1 MVSVV
6 KGLNQLSTKQL
17 SRVEIDSP
25 IPDILNGIIEPIE
38 PSTVTEIIFLCG
50 TPFPLLFA
58 GQENFIRVFI
68 DFFNKGETTE
78 VGKMI
83 KSLRRMFGM
92 YRKYRARLIVSQVL
106 VLISATAVIG
116 VATLN
121 QRLINEGIEAEDP
134 EVILNTG
141 FWMLVLALI
150 SGICLAGTAYLAVF
164 FSQGTGY
171 YVRSELYKKIQTFS
185 FGNYDRFRT
194 SDMLVRLNADVVNVQ
209 NALLYMT
216 LLLLYAPFMLLV
228 TYILTIINTP
238 SLIWVLIIVTVVVLG
253 VMAVLIPQ
261 VFKAYDDRQKR
272 LDDMNNT
279 MQENLSGVR
288 VVKAFVR
295 EDYEVER
302 FAKRAD
308 ALRHPAYTAAVRVAF
323 LAPMLTGITQLGIVI
338 SLWVGGQQ
346 VLTGAGLDVGELVT
360 FTQYLA
366 LVVAPLAM
374 LAIVFPFML
383 RGDASAQRIFEVYDD
398 EPVVQDKKDVVPPDA
413 ETVGG
418 QVVFDNVSFAF
429 RRPDG
434 ELDPP
439 VLKNIN
445 LTIEPGEQVGFLGA
459 TGAGKS
465 ALVNL
470 IPRFYDVTEGSIT
483 IDGVDVRDVPQ
494 DNLRQIVGIALQEAV
509 LFQGDLRFNLKF
521 GVPQAEDD
529 LMFEAAKAADSYG
542 FINNIPQKWEAPVSQ
557 RGANFSGGQRQR
569 LSITRALT
577 TQPKVIILDD
587 STSALDAS
595 TEGRVQGAIPEFTD
609 NVTTL
614 YVAQRISAVIDL
626 DKIVLLESGEIVAM
640 GTHEELLESSP
651 LYQEIYESQLG
662 SGITA
667 GLEVEVAK

>member
-1 MVSVV
+1 
-6 KGLNQLSTKQL
+6 
-17 SRVEIDSP
+17 
-25 IPDILNGIIEPIE
+25 
-38 PSTVTEIIFLCG
+38 
-50 TPFPLLFA
+50 
-58 GQENFIRVFI
+58 
-68 DFFNKGETTE
+68 
-78 VGKMI
+78 MI
-83 KSLRRMFGM
+83 KSLIRTMGM
-92 YRKYRARLIVSQVL
+92 YKKYRARLVISQVL
-106 VLISATAVIG
+106 VLISATAIIG
-116 VATLN
+116 LASLN
-121 QRLINEGIEAEDP
+121 QQLINEGIEAGNVEA
-134 EVILNTG
+134 ILNTG
-141 FWMLVLALI
+141 FWMLVLAVL
-150 SGICLAGTAYLAVF
+150 SGLCLSGTAYLAVF

-171 YVRSELYKKIQTFS
+171 YVRSYLYNKIQTFS
-185 FGNYDRFRT
+185 FGNFDRFRT
-194 SDMLVRLNADVVNVQ
+194 GDMLVRLNADVVNIQ

-238 SLIWVLIIVTVVVLG
+238 TLIWVLIVVTVVVLG
-253 VMAVLIPQ
+253 VMALLIPQ
-261 VFKAYDDRQKR
+261 VFRAYDERQQR

-279 MQENLSGVR
+279 MQENLAGVR

-302 FAKRAD
+302 FGRRAD
-308 ALRHPAYTAAVRVAF
+308 ALRKPAYTAAVRVAF
-323 LAPMLTGITQLGIVI
+323 LAPMLTGITQLGII
-338 SLWVGGQQ
+338 LSLWVGGQQ
-346 VLTGAGLDVGELVT
+346 VLEGTGLNVGELVT
-360 FTQYLA
+360 FTQYLSLA
-366 LVVAPLAM
+366 VAPLAM

-383 RGDASAQRIFEVYDD
+383 RGDASAKRIFEVYDD
-398 EPVVQDKKDVVPPDA
+398 EPAVQDQEDA
-413 ETVGG
+413 KLTEVETVGG
-418 QVVFDNVSFAF
+418 KVIFDNVSFAF

-434 ELDPP
+434 EFDPP
-439 VLKNIN
+439 ALKNIN

-470 IPRFYDVTEGSIT
+470 IPRFYDVTDGRIT

-494 DNLRQIVGIALQEAV
+494 DNLREIVGIALQEAV

-521 GVPQAEDD
+521 GAPQVEDD
-529 LMFEAAKAADSYG
+529 VMFDAAKAADSYG
-542 FINNIPQKWEAPVSQ
+542 FITNIPQMWEAPVAQ

-577 TQPKVIILDD
+577 AQPKVLILDD

-595 TEGRVQGAIPEFTD
+595 TEGRVQEAIPDFTH
-609 NVTTL
+609 NITTL

-626 DKIVLLESGEIVAM
+626 DKIVLLENGEIVAM

-667 GLEVEVAK
+667 GLDMEVQK

>member
-1 MVSVV
+1 
-6 KGLNQLSTKQL
+6 
-17 SRVEIDSP
+17 
-25 IPDILNGIIEPIE
+25 
-38 PSTVTEIIFLCG
+38 
-50 TPFPLLFA
+50 
-58 GQENFIRVFI
+58 
-68 DFFNKGETTE
+68 
-78 VGKMI
+78 MI
-83 KSLRRMFGM
+83 KSLRRTLGM
-92 YRKYRARLIVSQVL
+92 YKKYRARLVISQVL

-116 VATLN
+116 VASLN
-121 QRLINEGIEAEDP
+121 QQLINEGIETGNVD
-134 EVILNTG
+134 VILSTG
-141 FWMLVLALI
+141 LWMFVLALV
-150 SGICLAGTAYLAVF
+150 SGLCLSGTAYLAVF

-171 YVRSELYKKIQTFS
+171 YIRSYLYRKIQTFS

-194 SDMLVRLNADVVNVQ
+194 GDMLVRLNADVVNVQ

-238 SLIWVLIIVTVVVLG
+238 SLIWVLVLVTVVVLG
-253 VMAVLIPQ
+253 VMAILIPQ
-261 VFKAYDDRQKR
+261 VFKAYDQRQQR

-279 MQENLSGVR
+279 MQENLAGVR

-302 FAKRAD
+302 FGRRTN
-308 ALRHPAYTAAVRVAF
+308 ALRKPAYTAAVRVAF
-323 LAPMLTGITQLGIVI
+323 LAPMLTGITQLGIVL
-338 SLWVGGQQ
+338 SLWIGGQQ
-346 VLTGAGLDVGELVT
+346 VLEGSGLNVGELVT
-360 FTQYLA
+360 FTQYLS

-383 RGDASAQRIFEVYDD
+383 RGDASAGRIFEVYDD
-398 EPVVQDKKDVVPPDA
+398 EPVVQDKEGVLPTDV

-418 QVVFDNVSFAF
+418 RVVFDNVSFAF

-470 IPRFYDVTEGSIT
+470 IPRFYDVTEGRIT
-483 IDGVDVRDVPQ
+483 IDDVDVRDVPQ
-494 DNLRQIVGIALQEAV
+494 DNLREIVGIALQEAV

-521 GVPQAEDD
+521 GAPQVEDD
-529 LMFEAAKAADSYG
+529 VMFEAAKAADSYG
-542 FINNIPQKWEAPVSQ
+542 FVTNIPQQWEAPVAQ

-595 TEGRVQGAIPEFTD
+595 TEGRVQEAIPDFT
-609 NVTTL
+609 NNITTL

-626 DKIVLLESGEIVAM
+626 DKIVLLENGEIVAM
-640 GTHEELLESSP
+640 GNHEELLESSP

-667 GLEVEVAK
+667 GLDVEVAK

>member
-1 MVSVV
+1 
-6 KGLNQLSTKQL
+6 
-17 SRVEIDSP
+17 
-25 IPDILNGIIEPIE
+25 
-38 PSTVTEIIFLCG
+38 
-50 TPFPLLFA
+50 
-58 GQENFIRVFI
+58 
-68 DFFNKGETTE
+68 
-78 VGKMI
+78 MI

-92 YRKYRARLIVSQVL
+92 YKKYRARLIISQVL
-106 VLISATAVIG
+106 VLISATAIIG
-116 VATLN
+116 VASLN
-121 QRLINEGIEAEDP
+121 QRLINEGIEADNTD
-134 EVILNTG
+134 VILSTG
-141 FWMLVLALI
+141 LWMLVLAVI
-150 SGICLAGTAYLAVF
+150 SGLCLAGTAYLAVF

-171 YVRSELYKKIQTFS
+171 YVRAYLYRKIQTFS
-185 FGNYDRFRT
+185 FGNFDRFRT

-228 TYILTIINTP
+228 TYVLTIINTP
-238 SLIWVLIIVTVVVLG
+238 SLIWVLILVTVVVLG
-253 VMAVLIPQ
+253 VMALLIPQ
-261 VFKAYDDRQKR
+261 VFRAYDERQQR

-383 RGDASAQRIFEVYDD
+383 RGDASASRIFEVYDD
-398 EPVVQDKKDVVPPDA
+398 EPAVMDKKDVKPPDM

-418 QVVFDNVSFAF
+418 RVVFDNVSFAF

-439 VLKNIN
+439 SLKNIN

-521 GVPQAEDD
+521 GAPQAEDD

-542 FINNIPQKWEAPVSQ
+542 FITNIPQKWEAPVAQ

-577 TQPKVIILDD
+577 AQPKVIILDD

-626 DKIVLLESGEIVAM
+626 DKIVLLENGEIVAM
-640 GTHEELLESSP
+640 GTHEELMESSP

-667 GLEVEVAK
+667 GLDVEVTK

>member
-1 MVSVV
+1 M
-6 KGLNQLSTKQL
+6 
-17 SRVEIDSP
+17 
-25 IPDILNGIIEPIE
+25 
-38 PSTVTEIIFLCG
+38 F
-50 TPFPLLFA
+50 
-58 GQENFIRVFI
+58 
-68 DFFNKGETTE
+68 
-78 VGKMI
+78 
-83 KSLRRMFGM
+83 KSLIRMMGM
-92 YRKYRARLIVSQVL
+92 YRRYRARLVISQVL
-106 VLISATAVIG
+106 VLISATAIIG

-121 QRLINEGIEAEDP
+121 QQLINEGIETGDI
-134 EVILNTG
+134 EVILGTG
-141 FWMLVLALI
+141 LKMFVLALV
-150 SGICLAGTAYLAVF
+150 SGFCLAGTAYLAVF

-171 YVRSELYKKIQTFS
+171 YIRSYLYRKIQTFS

-194 SDMLVRLNADVVNVQ
+194 GDLLVRLNADVVNIQ

-228 TYILTIINTP
+228 TYVLTIINAP
-238 SLIWVLIIVTVVVLG
+238 SLILVLVLVTVIVLG
-253 VMAVLIPQ
+253 VMAFLIPQ
-261 VFKAYDDRQKR
+261 VFRAYDERQQR

-279 MQENLSGVR
+279 MQENLAGVR

-295 EDYEVER
+295 EEYEVER
-302 FAKRAD
+302 FAQRTD

-323 LAPMLTGITQLGIVI
+323 LAPMLTGITQLGIII

-346 VLTGAGLDVGELVT
+346 VLTNVGLNVGELVT
-360 FTQYLA
+360 FTQYLS
-366 LVVAPLAM
+366 LVVSPLAM

-383 RGDASAQRIFEVYDD
+383 RGDASAKRIFEVYDG
-398 EPVVQDKKDVVPPDA
+398 EPVVQDKEGVQAPEM

-418 QVVFDNVSFAF
+418 RVIFDNVSFAF

-434 ELDPP
+434 DFDPP
-439 VLKNIN
+439 ALKNIN

-521 GVPQAEDD
+521 GAPNTEDD
-529 LMFEAAKAADSYG
+529 IMFEAAKAADSYG
-542 FINNIPQKWEAPVSQ
+542 FVTNMPQQWEAPVAQ

-577 TQPKVIILDD
+577 SIPKVLILDD

-595 TEGRVQGAIPEFTD
+595 TEGRVQGAIPEFTS
-609 NVTTL
+609 NITTL

-626 DKIVLLESGEIVAM
+626 DKIVLLENGEIVAL
-640 GTHEELLESSP
+640 GNHEELLKSSP

-667 GLEVEVAK
+667 ELDVEVEK

>member
-1 MVSVV
+1 MFKS
-6 KGLNQLSTKQL
+6 L
-17 SRVEIDSP
+17 
-25 IPDILNGIIEPIE
+25 
-38 PSTVTEIIFLCG
+38 
-50 TPFPLLFA
+50 
-58 GQENFIRVFI
+58 IRV
-68 DFFNKGETTE
+68 
-78 VGKMI
+78 
-83 KSLRRMFGM
+83 LGM
-92 YRKYRARLIVSQVL
+92 YKKYRARLVISQVL
-106 VLISATAVIG
+106 VLISATAIIG
-116 VATLN
+116 VASLN
-121 QRLINEGIEAEDP
+121 QQLINDGIETGDVEA
-134 EVILNTG
+134 ILRTG
-141 FWMLVLALI
+141 FKMLLLALV
-150 SGICLAGTAYLAVF
+150 SGAALSGTAYLAVF

-171 YVRSELYKKIQTFS
+171 YVRSYFYRKIQTFS

-194 SDMLVRLNADVVNVQ
+194 GDMLVRLNADVVNIQ

-216 LLLLYAPFMLLV
+216 LLLLYAPFMLLI
-228 TYILTIINTP
+228 TYALTIMNIP
-238 SLIWVLIIVTVVVLG
+238 SMVWVLVIVTVVVLG
-253 VMAVLIPQ
+253 VMVLLIPQ
-261 VFKAYDDRQKR
+261 VFRAYDERQER

-279 MQENLSGVR
+279 MQENLAGVR

-302 FAKRAD
+302 FGQRAN
-308 ALRHPAYTAAVRVAF
+308 ALRKPAYTAAVRVAF
-323 LAPMLTGITQLGIVI
+323 LGPMLTGITQLGIVL

-346 VLTGAGLDVGELVT
+346 VLSGTGLNVGELVT
-360 FTQYLA
+360 FTQYLSMI
-366 LVVAPLAM
+366 VAPLAM

-383 RGDASAQRIFEVYDD
+383 RGDASAKRIFEVYDE
-398 EPVVQDKKDVVPPDA
+398 EPVVQDKKDMVPPDA

-418 QVVFDNVSFAF
+418 QVIFENVSFAF

-445 LTIEPGEQVGFLGA
+445 LTIEPGEQVGFLGS

-470 IPRFYDVTEGSIT
+470 IPRFYDVTAGSIT
-483 IDGVDVRDVPQ
+483 IDGVDVRDFPQ

-521 GVPQAEDD
+521 GAPQAEDD
-529 LMFEAAKAADSYG
+529 VMIEAAKAADSYG
-542 FINNIPQKWEAPVSQ
+542 FINNIPQKWEAPVAQ

-609 NVTTL
+609 NITTL

-626 DKIVLLESGEIVAM
+626 DKIVLLENGEIVAM
-640 GTHEELLESSP
+640 GTHEELLKSSP

-667 GLEVEVAK
+667 GLDVEVEK

>member
-1 MVSVV
+1 MLKS
-6 KGLNQLSTKQL
+6 L
-17 SRVEIDSP
+17 SR
-25 IPDILNGIIEPIE
+25 
-38 PSTVTEIIFLCG
+38 T
-50 TPFPLLFA
+50 
-58 GQENFIRVFI
+58 
-68 DFFNKGETTE
+68 
-78 VGKMI
+78 
-83 KSLRRMFGM
+83 FGL
-92 YRKYRARLIVSQVL
+92 YKKYRARLVISQVL
-106 VLISATAVIG
+106 VLISATAIIG
-116 VATLN
+116 VASLN
-121 QRLINEGIEAEDP
+121 QQLINEGIEAGNVEA
-134 EVILNTG
+134 ILRTG
-141 FWMLVLALI
+141 FRMFVLALV
-150 SGICLAGTAYLAVF
+150 SGLCLSGTAYLAVF

-171 YVRSELYKKIQTFS
+171 YVRSYLYRKIQTFS
-185 FGNYDRFRT
+185 FGNFDRFRT
-194 SDMLVRLNADVVNVQ
+194 GDMLVRLNADVVNIQ

-216 LLLLYAPFMLLV
+216 LLLLYAPFMLLI

-238 SLIWVLIIVTVVVLG
+238 SMIWVLILVTVIVLG
-253 VMAVLIPQ
+253 VMALLIPQ
-261 VFKAYDDRQKR
+261 VFKAYDERQQR

-279 MQENLSGVR
+279 MQENLAGVR

-302 FAKRAD
+302 FDQRAD

-323 LAPMLTGITQLGIVI
+323 LAPMLTGITQLGIVL

-346 VLTGAGLDVGELVT
+346 VLSGTGLNVGELVT
-360 FTQYLA
+360 FTQYLS
-366 LVVAPLAM
+366 LIVAPLAM

-383 RGDASAQRIFEVYDD
+383 RGDASAKRIFEVYDE
-398 EPVVQDKKDVVPPDA
+398 EPVVQDKEDAMPPDT
-413 ETVGG
+413 ETIGG

-445 LTIEPGEQVGFLGA
+445 LTIEPGEQIGFLGA

-470 IPRFYDVTEGSIT
+470 IPRFYDVTEGRIT

-494 DNLRQIVGIALQEAV
+494 DNLRQVVGIALQEAV

-521 GVPQAEDD
+521 GAPQAEDD
-529 LMFEAAKAADSYG
+529 VMIDAAKAADSYG
-542 FINNIPQKWEAPVSQ
+542 FVTNIPQKWEASVAQ

-577 TQPKVIILDD
+577 TKPKVLILDD

-609 NVTTL
+609 NITTL

-626 DKIVLLESGEIVAM
+626 DKIVLLENGEIVAM
-640 GTHEELLESSP
+640 GNHEELLESSP

-667 GLEVEVAK
+667 GLDVEVEK

>member
-1 MVSVV
+1 
-6 KGLNQLSTKQL
+6 
-17 SRVEIDSP
+17 
-25 IPDILNGIIEPIE
+25 
-38 PSTVTEIIFLCG
+38 
-50 TPFPLLFA
+50 
-58 GQENFIRVFI
+58 
-68 DFFNKGETTE
+68 
-78 VGKMI
+78 MI
-83 KSLRRMFGM
+83 KSLRRTLGM
-92 YRKYRARLIVSQVL
+92 YKKYRARLVISQVL

-116 VATLN
+116 VASLN
-121 QRLINEGIEAEDP
+121 QQLINEGIETGNVD
-134 EVILNTG
+134 VILSTG
-141 FWMLVLALI
+141 LWMFVLALV
-150 SGICLAGTAYLAVF
+150 SGLCLSGTAYLAVF

-171 YVRSELYKKIQTFS
+171 FIRSYLYRKIQTFS

-194 SDMLVRLNADVVNVQ
+194 GDMLVRLNADVVNVQ

-238 SLIWVLIIVTVVVLG
+238 SLIWVLVLVTVIVLG
-253 VMAVLIPQ
+253 VMAILIPQ
-261 VFKAYDDRQKR
+261 VFKAYDQRQQR

-279 MQENLSGVR
+279 MQENLAGVR

-302 FAKRAD
+302 FDRRTN
-308 ALRHPAYTAAVRVAF
+308 ALRKPAYTAAVRVAF
-323 LAPMLTGITQLGIVI
+323 LAPMLTGITQLGIVL
-338 SLWVGGQQ
+338 SLWIGGQQ
-346 VLTGAGLDVGELVT
+346 VLEGSGLNVGELVT
-360 FTQYLA
+360 FTQYLS

-383 RGDASAQRIFEVYDD
+383 RGDASASRIFEVYDD
-398 EPVVQDKKDVVPPDA
+398 EPVVQDKEGVVPPDA

-418 QVVFDNVSFAF
+418 RVVFDNVSFAF

-470 IPRFYDVTEGSIT
+470 IPRFYDVTEGRIT
-483 IDGVDVRDVPQ
+483 IDDVDVRDVPQ
-494 DNLRQIVGIALQEAV
+494 DNLREIVGIALQEAV

-521 GVPQAEDD
+521 GAPQVEDD
-529 LMFEAAKAADSYG
+529 VMFEAAKAADSYG
-542 FINNIPQKWEAPVSQ
+542 FVTNIPQQWEAPVAQ

-595 TEGRVQGAIPEFTD
+595 TEGRVQEAIPDFT
-609 NVTTL
+609 NNITTL

-626 DKIVLLESGEIVAM
+626 DKIVLLENGEIVAM
-640 GTHEELLESSP
+640 GNHEELLESSP
-651 LYQEIYESQLG
+651 LYQDIYESQLG

-667 GLEVEVAK
+667 GLDVEVAK

>member
-1 MVSVV
+1 
-6 KGLNQLSTKQL
+6 
-17 SRVEIDSP
+17 
-25 IPDILNGIIEPIE
+25 
-38 PSTVTEIIFLCG
+38 
-50 TPFPLLFA
+50 
-58 GQENFIRVFI
+58 
-68 DFFNKGETTE
+68 
-78 VGKMI
+78 
-83 KSLRRMFGM
+83 M
-92 YRKYRARLIVSQVL
+92 YKKYRARLIISQVL
-106 VLISATAVIG
+106 VLISATAIIG
-116 VATLN
+116 VASLN
-121 QRLINEGIEAEDP
+121 QQLINEGIETGDV
-134 EVILNTG
+134 EVIVDTG
-141 FWMLVLALI
+141 FWMLVLALV
-150 SGICLAGTAYLAVF
+150 SGICLAGTAYFAVF

-171 YVRSELYKKIQTFS
+171 YIRSYLYKKIQTFS

-194 SDMLVRLNADVVNVQ
+194 GDMLVRLNADVVNIQ

-228 TYILTIINTP
+228 TYVLTIMNTP
-238 SLIWVLIIVTVVVLG
+238 SLIWVLVLVTVIVLG
-253 VMAVLIPQ
+253 VMALLIPQ
-261 VFKAYDDRQKR
+261 VFRAYDDRQQR

-279 MQENLSGVR
+279 MQENLAGVR

-295 EDYEVER
+295 EDYEIER
-302 FAKRAD
+302 FAQRAD
-308 ALRHPAYTAAVRVAF
+308 ALRHPAYIAAVRVAF
-323 LAPMLTGITQLGIVI
+323 LAPMLTGITQLGII
-338 SLWVGGQQ
+338 LSLWVGGQQ
-346 VLTGAGLDVGELVT
+346 VLTDAGLNVGELVT
-360 FTQYLA
+360 FTQYLS

-398 EPVVQDKKDVVPPDA
+398 VPAVQDKIDAKVPHL
-413 ETVGG
+413 ETIGG
-418 QVVFDNVSFAF
+418 QVVFNNVSFAF

-439 VLKNIN
+439 SLKNIN
-445 LTIEPGEQVGFLGA
+445 LTIEPGEQIGFLGA

-470 IPRFYDVTEGSIT
+470 IPRFYDVTEGNIT

-529 LMFEAAKAADSYG
+529 VMFEASKAADSYG
-542 FINNIPQKWEAPVSQ
+542 FINNIPQKWEAPVAQ

-577 TQPKVIILDD
+577 TQPKVLILDD

-595 TEGRVQGAIPEFTD
+595 TEGRVQEAIPDFTD
-609 NVTTL
+609 NITTL

-626 DKIVLLESGEIVAM
+626 DKIVLLENGEIVAM

-667 GLEVEVAK
+667 GLDVEVAK

>member
-1 MVSVV
+1 MLKS
-6 KGLNQLSTKQL
+6 L
-17 SRVEIDSP
+17 SR
-25 IPDILNGIIEPIE
+25 
-38 PSTVTEIIFLCG
+38 T
-50 TPFPLLFA
+50 
-58 GQENFIRVFI
+58 
-68 DFFNKGETTE
+68 
-78 VGKMI
+78 
-83 KSLRRMFGM
+83 FGL
-92 YRKYRARLIVSQVL
+92 YKKYRARLVISQVL
-106 VLISATAVIG
+106 VLISATAIIG
-116 VATLN
+116 VASLN
-121 QRLINEGIEAEDP
+121 QQLINEGIEAGNVEA
-134 EVILNTG
+134 ILRTG
-141 FWMLVLALI
+141 FRMFVLALV
-150 SGICLAGTAYLAVF
+150 SGLCLSGTAYLAVF

-171 YVRSELYKKIQTFS
+171 YVRSYLYRKIQTFS
-185 FGNYDRFRT
+185 FGNFDRFRT
-194 SDMLVRLNADVVNVQ
+194 GDMLVRLNADVVNIQ

-216 LLLLYAPFMLLV
+216 LLLLYAPFMLLI

-238 SLIWVLIIVTVVVLG
+238 SMIWVLILVTVIVLG
-253 VMAVLIPQ
+253 VMALLIPQ
-261 VFKAYDDRQKR
+261 VFKAYDERQQR

-279 MQENLSGVR
+279 MQENLAGVR

-302 FAKRAD
+302 FDQRAD

-323 LAPMLTGITQLGIVI
+323 LAPMLTGITQLGIVL

-346 VLTGAGLDVGELVT
+346 VLSGTGLNVGELVT
-360 FTQYLA
+360 FTQYLS
-366 LVVAPLAM
+366 LIVAPLAM

-383 RGDASAQRIFEVYDD
+383 RGDASAKRIFEVYDE
-398 EPVVQDKKDVVPPDA
+398 EPVVQDKEDAMPPDT
-413 ETVGG
+413 ETIGG

-445 LTIEPGEQVGFLGA
+445 LTIEPGEQIGFLGA

-470 IPRFYDVTEGSIT
+470 IPRFYDVTEGRIT

-494 DNLRQIVGIALQEAV
+494 DNLRQVVGIALQEAV

-521 GVPQAEDD
+521 GAPQAEDD
-529 LMFEAAKAADSYG
+529 VMIDAAKAADSYG
-542 FINNIPQKWEAPVSQ
+542 FVTNIPQKWEASVAQ

-577 TQPKVIILDD
+577 TKPKVLILDD

-609 NVTTL
+609 NITTL

-626 DKIVLLESGEIVAM
+626 DKIVLLENGEIVVM
-640 GTHEELLESSP
+640 GNHEELLESSP

-667 GLEVEVAK
+667 GLDVEVEK

>member
-1 MVSVV
+1 
-6 KGLNQLSTKQL
+6 
-17 SRVEIDSP
+17 
-25 IPDILNGIIEPIE
+25 
-38 PSTVTEIIFLCG
+38 
-50 TPFPLLFA
+50 
-58 GQENFIRVFI
+58 
-68 DFFNKGETTE
+68 
-78 VGKMI
+78 
-83 KSLRRMFGM
+83 M
-92 YRKYRARLIVSQVL
+92 YKKYRARLVISQVL
-106 VLISATAVIG
+106 VLISAIAIIG
-116 VATLN
+116 VASLN
-121 QRLINEGIEAEDP
+121 QQLINEGIEAGDVEA
-134 EVILNTG
+134 ILSTG
-141 FWMLVLALI
+141 LKMLVLAVI
-150 SGICLAGTAYLAVF
+150 SGLCLSGTAYLAVF

-171 YVRSELYKKIQTFS
+171 YIRAYLYRKIQTFS
-185 FGNYDRFRT
+185 FGNFDRFRT
-194 SDMLVRLNADVVNVQ
+194 GDMLVRLNADVVNIQ

-228 TYILTIINTP
+228 AYVLTIINTP
-238 SLIWVLIIVTVVVLG
+238 SLLWVLVLVTVVVLG
-253 VMAVLIPQ
+253 VMALLIPQ
-261 VFKAYDDRQKR
+261 VFKAYDERQQR

-279 MQENLSGVR
+279 MQENLAGVR

-295 EDYEVER
+295 EDYEIER
-302 FAKRAD
+302 FAQRAD
-308 ALRHPAYTAAVRVAF
+308 ALRLPAYTAAVRVAF
-323 LAPMLTGITQLGIVI
+323 LAPMLTGITQLGIVL
-338 SLWVGGQQ
+338 SLWVGGNQ
-346 VLTGAGLDVGELVT
+346 VLSGAGLNVGELVT
-360 FTQYLA
+360 FTQYLS

-383 RGDASAQRIFEVYDD
+383 RGDASAKRIFEVYDQ
-398 EPVVQDKKDVVPPDA
+398 EPAVMDKKDVKPPDM
-413 ETVGG
+413 ETIGG
-418 QVVFDNVSFAF
+418 RVVFDNVSFAF

-439 VLKNIN
+439 VLKKIN

-494 DNLRQIVGIALQEAV
+494 DNLRQVVGIALQEAV

-521 GVPQAEDD
+521 GAPQVEDD
-529 LMFEAAKAADSYG
+529 VMFEAAKAADSYS
-542 FINNIPQKWEAPVSQ
+542 FITNIPQEWEAPVAQ

-577 TQPKVIILDD
+577 AQPKVIILDD

-609 NVTTL
+609 NITTL

-626 DKIVLLESGEIVAM
+626 DKIVLLENGEIITM

-667 GLEVEVAK
+667 GLDVEVAK

>member
-1 MVSVV
+1 M
-6 KGLNQLSTKQL
+6 
-17 SRVEIDSP
+17 
-25 IPDILNGIIEPIE
+25 
-38 PSTVTEIIFLCG
+38 F
-50 TPFPLLFA
+50 
-58 GQENFIRVFI
+58 
-68 DFFNKGETTE
+68 
-78 VGKMI
+78 
-83 KSLRRMFGM
+83 KSLIRTMGM
-92 YRKYRARLIVSQVL
+92 YKNYRARLVISQVL
-106 VLISATAVIG
+106 VLISATAIIG
-116 VATLN
+116 VASLN
-121 QRLINEGIEAEDP
+121 QQLINDGIETGDVEA
-134 EVILNTG
+134 ILRTG
-141 FWMLVLALI
+141 FKMLLLALL
-150 SGICLAGTAYLAVF
+150 SGVCLSGTAYLAVF

-171 YVRSELYKKIQTFS
+171 YVRSYFYRKIQTFS

-194 SDMLVRLNADVVNVQ
+194 GDMLVRLNADVVNIQ

-216 LLLLYAPFMLLV
+216 LLLLYAPFMLLI
-228 TYILTIINTP
+228 TYALTIMNIP
-238 SLIWVLIIVTVVVLG
+238 SMVWVLVIVTVVVLG
-253 VMAVLIPQ
+253 VMVLLIPQ
-261 VFKAYDDRQKR
+261 VFRAYDERQER

-279 MQENLSGVR
+279 MQENLAGVR

-302 FAKRAD
+302 FGQRAD
-308 ALRHPAYTAAVRVAF
+308 ALRKPAYTAAVRVAF
-323 LAPMLTGITQLGIVI
+323 LAPMLTGIAQLGIVL

-346 VLTGAGLDVGELVT
+346 VLSGTGLNVGELIT
-360 FTQYLA
+360 FTQYLSMI
-366 LVVAPLAM
+366 VAPLAM

-383 RGDASAQRIFEVYDD
+383 RGDASAKRIFEVYDE
-398 EPVVQDKKDVVPPDA
+398 EPIVQDKKDVVPLDA

-418 QVVFDNVSFAF
+418 KVVFDNVSFAF

-445 LTIEPGEQVGFLGA
+445 LTIEPGEQVGFLGS

-465 ALVNL
+465 SLVNL
-470 IPRFYDVTEGSIT
+470 IPRFYDVTAGSIT

-521 GVPQAEDD
+521 GAPQAEDD
-529 LMFEAAKAADSYG
+529 VMIEAAKAADSYG
-542 FINNIPQKWEAPVSQ
+542 FINNIPQKWEAPVAQ

-609 NVTTL
+609 NITTL

-626 DKIVLLESGEIVAM
+626 DKIVLLENGEIVAM

-667 GLEVEVAK
+667 GLDVEVEK

>member
-1 MVSVV
+1 
-6 KGLNQLSTKQL
+6 
-17 SRVEIDSP
+17 
-25 IPDILNGIIEPIE
+25 
-38 PSTVTEIIFLCG
+38 
-50 TPFPLLFA
+50 
-58 GQENFIRVFI
+58 
-68 DFFNKGETTE
+68 
-78 VGKMI
+78 MI
-83 KSLRRMFGM
+83 KSLRRTLGM
-92 YRKYRARLIVSQVL
+92 YKKYRARLVISQVL

-116 VATLN
+116 VASLN
-121 QRLINEGIEAEDP
+121 QQLINEGIETGNVD
-134 EVILNTG
+134 VILSTG
-141 FWMLVLALI
+141 LWMFVLALV
-150 SGICLAGTAYLAVF
+150 SGLCLSGTAYLAVF

-171 YVRSELYKKIQTFS
+171 YIRSYLYRKIQTFS

-194 SDMLVRLNADVVNVQ
+194 GDMLVRLNADVVNVQ

-238 SLIWVLIIVTVVVLG
+238 SLIWVLVLVTVVVLG
-253 VMAVLIPQ
+253 VMAILIPQ
-261 VFKAYDDRQKR
+261 VFKAYDQRQQR

-279 MQENLSGVR
+279 MQENLAGVR

-302 FAKRAD
+302 FGRRTN
-308 ALRHPAYTAAVRVAF
+308 ALRKPAYTAAVRVAF
-323 LAPMLTGITQLGIVI
+323 LAPMLTGITQLGIVL
-338 SLWVGGQQ
+338 SLWIGGQQ
-346 VLTGAGLDVGELVT
+346 VLEGSGLNVGELVT
-360 FTQYLA
+360 FTQYLS

-383 RGDASAQRIFEVYDD
+383 RGDASADRIFEVYDD
-398 EPVVQDKKDVVPPDA
+398 EPVVQDKEGVLPTDV

-418 QVVFDNVSFAF
+418 RVVFDNVSFAF

-470 IPRFYDVTEGSIT
+470 IPRFYDVTEGRIT
-483 IDGVDVRDVPQ
+483 IDDVDVRDVPQ
-494 DNLRQIVGIALQEAV
+494 DNLREIVGIALQEAV

-521 GVPQAEDD
+521 GAPQVEDD
-529 LMFEAAKAADSYG
+529 VMFEAAKAADSYG
-542 FINNIPQKWEAPVSQ
+542 FVTNIPQQWEAPVAQ

-595 TEGRVQGAIPEFTD
+595 TEGRVQEAIPDFT
-609 NVTTL
+609 NNITTL

-626 DKIVLLESGEIVAM
+626 DKIVLLENGEIVAM
-640 GTHEELLESSP
+640 GNHEELLESSP

-667 GLEVEVAK
+667 GLDVEVAK

>member
-1 MVSVV
+1 
-6 KGLNQLSTKQL
+6 
-17 SRVEIDSP
+17 
-25 IPDILNGIIEPIE
+25 
-38 PSTVTEIIFLCG
+38 
-50 TPFPLLFA
+50 
-58 GQENFIRVFI
+58 
-68 DFFNKGETTE
+68 
-78 VGKMI
+78 
-83 KSLRRMFGM
+83 M
-92 YRKYRARLIVSQVL
+92 YKKYRARLIISQVL
-106 VLISATAVIG
+106 VLISATAIIG
-116 VATLN
+116 VASLN
-121 QRLINEGIEAEDP
+121 QQLINEGIETGDV
-134 EVILNTG
+134 EVILDTG
-141 FWMLVLALI
+141 FWMLVLALV
-150 SGICLAGTAYLAVF
+150 SGICLAGTAYFAVF

-171 YVRSELYKKIQTFS
+171 YIRSYLYKKIQTFS

-194 SDMLVRLNADVVNVQ
+194 GDMLVRLNADVVNIQ

-228 TYILTIINTP
+228 TYVLTIMNTP
-238 SLIWVLIIVTVVVLG
+238 SLIWVLVLVTVIVLG
-253 VMAVLIPQ
+253 VMALLIPQ
-261 VFKAYDDRQKR
+261 VFRAYDDRQQR

-279 MQENLSGVR
+279 MQENLAGVR

-295 EDYEVER
+295 EDYEIER
-302 FAKRAD
+302 FAQRAD
-308 ALRHPAYTAAVRVAF
+308 ALRHPAYIAAVRVAF
-323 LAPMLTGITQLGIVI
+323 LAPMLTGITQLGII
-338 SLWVGGQQ
+338 LSLWVGGQQ
-346 VLTGAGLDVGELVT
+346 VLTDAGLNVGELVT
-360 FTQYLA
+360 FTQYLS

-398 EPVVQDKKDVVPPDA
+398 VPAVQDKIDAKVPHL
-413 ETVGG
+413 ETIGG
-418 QVVFDNVSFAF
+418 QVVFNNVSFAF

-434 ELDPP
+434 ELGPP
-439 VLKNIN
+439 SLKNIN
-445 LTIEPGEQVGFLGA
+445 LTIEPGEQIGFLGA

-470 IPRFYDVTEGSIT
+470 IPRFYDVTEGNIT

-529 LMFEAAKAADSYG
+529 VMFEASKAADSYG
-542 FINNIPQKWEAPVSQ
+542 FINNIPQKWEAPVAQ

-577 TQPKVIILDD
+577 TQPKVLILDD

-595 TEGRVQGAIPEFTD
+595 TEGRVQEAIPDFTD
-609 NVTTL
+609 NITTL

-626 DKIVLLESGEIVAM
+626 DKIVLLENGEIVAM

-667 GLEVEVAK
+667 GLDVEVAK

>member
-1 MVSVV
+1 
-6 KGLNQLSTKQL
+6 
-17 SRVEIDSP
+17 
-25 IPDILNGIIEPIE
+25 
-38 PSTVTEIIFLCG
+38 
-50 TPFPLLFA
+50 
-58 GQENFIRVFI
+58 
-68 DFFNKGETTE
+68 
-78 VGKMI
+78 
-83 KSLRRMFGM
+83 M
-92 YRKYRARLIVSQVL
+92 YKKYRARLIISQVL
-106 VLISATAVIG
+106 VLISATAIIG
-116 VATLN
+116 VASLN
-121 QRLINEGIEAEDP
+121 QQLINEGIETGDV
-134 EVILNTG
+134 EVIVDTG
-141 FWMLVLALI
+141 FWMLVLALV
-150 SGICLAGTAYLAVF
+150 SGICLAGTAYFAVF

-171 YVRSELYKKIQTFS
+171 YIRSYLYKKIQTFS

-194 SDMLVRLNADVVNVQ
+194 GDMLVRLNADVVNIQ

-228 TYILTIINTP
+228 TYVLTIMNTP
-238 SLIWVLIIVTVVVLG
+238 SLIWVLVLVTVIVLG
-253 VMAVLIPQ
+253 VMALLIPQ
-261 VFKAYDDRQKR
+261 VFRAYDDRQQR

-279 MQENLSGVR
+279 MQENLAGVR

-295 EDYEVER
+295 EDYEIER
-302 FAKRAD
+302 FAQRAD

-323 LAPMLTGITQLGIVI
+323 LAPMLTGITQLGII
-338 SLWVGGQQ
+338 LSLWVGGQQ
-346 VLTGAGLDVGELVT
+346 VLTDAGLNVGELVT
-360 FTQYLA
+360 FTQYLS

-398 EPVVQDKKDVVPPDA
+398 EPAVQDKIDAKVPHL
-413 ETVGG
+413 ETIGG
-418 QVVFDNVSFAF
+418 QVVFNNVSFAF

-439 VLKNIN
+439 SLKNIN
-445 LTIEPGEQVGFLGA
+445 LTIEPGEQIGFLGA

-470 IPRFYDVTEGSIT
+470 IPRFYDVTEGNIT

-529 LMFEAAKAADSYG
+529 VMFEASKAADSYG
-542 FINNIPQKWEAPVSQ
+542 FINNIPQKWEAPVAQ

-577 TQPKVIILDD
+577 TQPKVLILDD

-595 TEGRVQGAIPEFTD
+595 TEGRVQEAIPDFTD
-609 NVTTL
+609 NITTL

-626 DKIVLLESGEIVAM
+626 DKIVLLENGEIVAM

-667 GLEVEVAK
+667 GLDVEVAK